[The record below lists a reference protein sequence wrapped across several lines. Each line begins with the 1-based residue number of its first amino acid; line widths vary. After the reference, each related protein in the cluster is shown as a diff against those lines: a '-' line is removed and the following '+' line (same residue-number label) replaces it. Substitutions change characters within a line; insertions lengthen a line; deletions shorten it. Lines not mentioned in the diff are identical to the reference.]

1 MRLAGGKRIAS
12 KLAAPVKQL
21 RRAILRAID
30 SHVCPTARQSAKPP
44 IQPPPVPARGFVR
57 EAT

>member
-1 MRLAGGKRIAS
+1 MKLAGGKRIAS

-30 SHVCPTARQSAKPP
+30 AHVCPQHVAKTATK
-44 IQPPPVPARGFVR
+44 PPPVPARGFVR